1 MIQCKSPQ
9 EIEIMRI
16 AGKIVA
22 LTHKKLKQQVAPRI
36 TTRELDVIAEKYI
49 LDHDAFPSFKGY
61 NGFRDTICVSVND
74 ELVHGIPSDRVL
86 TEGDIVTIDIGV
98 KYHGFHSDSAWTYP
112 VGSIDNE
119 TQKLLDV
126 TEESLYQG
134 LNEARPGE
142 RLSNISHAI
151 QNFVETKGFSIVRE
165 YAGHGIGQELHEEP
179 IIPHYGPPEKGP
191 RLQPGMVLCI
201 EPMVNA
207 GSRFVRTLEDQW
219 TVVTVDGRM
228 CAHFEHT
235 IAITDTGYE
244 ILTVE

>member
-9 EIEIMRI
+9 EIEIMRT

-22 LTHKKLKQQVAPRI
+22 LTHKKLKQQTAPGI

-61 NGFRDTICVSVND
+61 NGFRDTICISVND
-74 ELVHGIPSDRVL
+74 ELVHGIPGDRVL
-86 TEGDIVTIDIGV
+86 AEGDIVTIDIGA
-98 KYHGFHSDSAWTYP
+98 KYLGYHSDSAWTYP
-112 VGSIDNE
+112 VGSIDSE
-119 TQKLLDV
+119 KRKLLDV

-134 LNEARPGE
+134 LNEAKPGE

-151 QNFVETKGFSIVRE
+151 QSFVETKGFSIVRE

-179 IIPHYGPPEKGP
+179 IIPHYGPPNKGP